1 MIECRNLFLTW
12 GGSGAPVEAVHDLS
26 FVANEGEIVAI
37 IGPSGCG
44 KTSSLA
50 MLAGLERPDKGEM
63 FVDGA
68 PITGPSPE
76 RGVIFQT
83 PHLFPWLSVEGNVEF
98 GLKMKGLDREA
109 RSNLTHEILRYVGL
123 FDWRNRYPH
132 ELSGG
137 MKQRVALARVLVNE
151 PRILLVDEPLTS
163 LDRQTRIYMMQHFFL
178 RERDKRNLIVLYVT
192 HYVDEA
198 LLFSN
203 KVLVLSARPATV
215 LEEVAIELDYP
226 RDATSPQFH
235 EYWLHLTKLLQ
246 GELEKTF
253 DRESSLYR
261 TDVESSL
268 TGLPTTEYNL
278 KGGHKVQ

>member
-12 GGSGAPVEAVHDLS
+12 GGSGAPVNAVRDLS
-26 FVANEGEIVAI
+26 FVANEGEIVAV

-44 KTSSLA
+44 KTSTIS
-50 MLAGLERPDKGEM
+50 MCAGLERPSKGEIL
-63 FVDGA
+63 VDNI
-68 PITGPSPE
+68 PITGPSPD

-83 PHLFPWLSVEGNVEF
+83 PHLFPWLSVERNVEF
-98 GLKMKGLDREA
+98 GLKMKGFEHDHRLQ
-109 RSNLTHEILRYVGL
+109 LTHQILRYVGL
-123 FDWRNRYPH
+123 FDWRDRYPH

-137 MKQRVALARVLVNE
+137 MKQRVAMARVLVNE

-203 KVLVLSARPATV
+203 KVLVLTARPATV
-215 LEEVAIELDYP
+215 LEEVAIDLEYP
-226 RDATSPQFH
+226 RDATSPKFH

-253 DRESSLYR
+253 DLESSLYR
-261 TDVESSL
+261 TDVDSRA
-268 TGLPTTEYNL
+268 TGLPTQNTT
-278 KGGHKVQ
+278 

>member
-12 GGSGAPVEAVHDLS
+12 GSSSVPVEAVRDLS
-26 FVANEGEIVAI
+26 FIAKDGEIVAI

-44 KTSSLA
+44 KTSTIS
-50 MLAGLERPDKGEM
+50 MCAGLERPDKGEIL
-63 FVDGA
+63 VDHT
-68 PITGPSPE
+68 PIVGPSPD

-98 GLKMKGLDREA
+98 GLKMKGFDRDH
-109 RSNLTHEILRYVGL
+109 RSQPTHDILRYVGL
-123 FDWRNRYPH
+123 LDWRGRYPH

-137 MKQRVALARVLVNE
+137 MKQRVAMARVLVNE

-163 LDRQTRIYMMQHFFL
+163 LDRQTRLYMMQHFFL

-203 KVLVLSARPATV
+203 KVLVLTARPATV
-215 LEEVAIELDYP
+215 LEEVAIDLPYP
-226 RDATSPQFH
+226 RDATSPKFH
-235 EYWLHLTKLLQ
+235 EYWLHLTKLLY

-253 DRESSLYR
+253 DRESSLYHDDGGSR
-261 TDVESSL
+261 VTDFPPGKS
-268 TGLPTTEYNL
+268 P
-278 KGGHKVQ
+278 